1 MIAELIS
8 VGTELLMGQIVDT
21 NSQWLSQQLSAMGID
36 VYYKETV
43 GDNPKR
49 MRDTIEMAIRR
60 SDIVITTGGLGPT
73 EDDIT
78 KETVAELMG
87 EPLALHQESLDA
99 LERYFAGRGRP
110 MADINRKQAMMPV
123 NGITLPNHRGTAPG
137 CIIEKDGKRAVV
149 LPGPPSEMKHMFTTS
164 VVPYLESISDSV
176 LRSAYVR
183 VAEIGE
189 STVAE
194 MLGELIH
201 NQTNPTLATYAS
213 TGDVTVRIT
222 AKCKKGED
230 ASAILDPMVQR
241 VQEIL
246 GDNVYTVKGEPL
258 PTVIAQLL
266 TEHQKTLALAESC
279 TGGMVTSMLVDVPG
293 CSAFL
298 KEGLVTYSNEA
309 KARLL
314 GVPMALIEEK
324 GAVSQEVAHEMAS
337 RVRENAGAHFG
348 LAITGIAGPEGGTP
362 EKPVG
367 LVYIGVSSQS
377 GTQVFQVNFSRN
389 NRASNRLGAA
399 QRALNLL
406 RKKILADLT

>member
-1 MIAELIS
+1 
-8 VGTELLMGQIVDT
+8 
-21 NSQWLSQQLSAMGID
+21 
-36 VYYKETV
+36 
-43 GDNPKR
+43 
-49 MRDTIEMAIRR
+49 
-60 SDIVITTGGLGPT
+60 
-73 EDDIT
+73 
-78 KETVAELMG
+78 
-87 EPLALHQESLDA
+87 
-99 LERYFAGRGRP
+99 

-298 KEGLVTYSNEA
+298 KEGLVTYLS
-309 KARLL
+309 
-314 GVPMALIEEK
+314 LI
-324 GAVSQEVAHEMAS
+324 H
-337 RVRENAGAHFG
+337 
-348 LAITGIAGPEGGTP
+348 IC
-362 EKPVG
+362 
-367 LVYIGVSSQS
+367 
-377 GTQVFQVNFSRN
+377 
-389 NRASNRLGAA
+389 SNRNMSLVK
-399 QRALNLL
+399 RILNNCM
-406 RKKILADLT
+406 R